1 MKYRLGELIESIS
14 KTYDLKNKESVT
26 FVNTGDVFDGS
37 ISGNETKI
45 KDLPGQA
52 KKSIELNDI
61 LFSEIR
67 PRNKRFALV
76 TGIDPKN
83 YVVSTK
89 LMVLRNKNN
98 LVLDTNYLYFY
109 LTSPLMLDYFQSE
122 AESRSGT
129 FPQITFRENVANI
142 KIDLPPLIEQRKI
155 VQRLSVINDKVK
167 LNNQINDNLTQ
178 ISLLNL
184 ANMIKNKSYEIHK
197 ISDLDIMISDHVAN
211 GSFKA
216 LKENVTYYDENNY
229 ALFLRNID
237 FKNRLD
243 GANRYIDK
251 ESYNYLKKSHL
262 FGGEVV
268 ISNVADVGTIH
279 RVPFINRPMVIGN
292 NQIFIKSVHS
302 LLTEYLYV
310 YFKSYWGQNSIFS
323 ITSGSAQQKFNKT
336 DFRALEIPIP
346 SPNWILTNIRPFILA
361 KDKIFNETK
370 SLEKLKKNLLNNYF

>member
-1 MKYRLGELIESIS
+1 MLSRL
-14 KTYDLKNKESVT
+14 
-26 FVNTGDVFDGS
+26 
-37 ISGNETKI
+37 
-45 KDLPGQA
+45 
-52 KKSIELNDI
+52 
-61 LFSEIR
+61 
-67 PRNKRFALV
+67 
-76 TGIDPKN
+76 
-83 YVVSTK
+83 
-89 LMVLRNKNN
+89 
-98 LVLDTNYLYFY
+98 
-109 LTSPLMLDYFQSE
+109 
-122 AESRSGT
+122 
-129 FPQITFRENVANI
+129 
-142 KIDLPPLIEQRKI
+142 
-155 VQRLSVINDKVK
+155 
-167 LNNQINDNLTQ
+167 NDNLIQ

-184 ANMIKNKSYEIHK
+184 ANMIKNKSYEIRK
-197 ISDLDIMISDHVAN
+197 ISDLDIIISDHVAN

-302 LLTEYLYV
+302 FLTEYLYV

-370 SLEKLKKNLLNNYF
+370 SLEQLKKNLLNNYF

>member
-1 MKYRLGELIESIS
+1 MKYRLGDLVQIKYGKDHKKLNAGNIPVYGTGGLMRRVNDFIYDGDSVLIPRKGSLNNVMYVTNKFWTVDTMFWTKI
-14 KTYDLKNKESVT
+14 DKNK
-26 FVNTGDVFDGS
+26 
-37 ISGNETKI
+37 I
-45 KDLPGQA
+45 LP
-52 KKSIELNDI
+52 K
-61 LFSEIR
+61 
-67 PRNKRFALV
+67 
-76 TGIDPKN
+76 
-83 YVVSTK
+83 
-89 LMVLRNKNN
+89 
-98 LVLDTNYLYFY
+98 YLYY
-109 LTSPLMLDYFQSE
+109 CLS
-122 AESRSGT
+122 
-129 FPQITFRENVANI
+129 
-142 KIDLPPLIEQRKI
+142 KIDLSTFNVGSAVPSLTIKILNEITLEVPSLQIQNEIISKIKPIEDKI
-155 VQRLSVINDKVK
+155 R
-167 LNNQINDNLTQ
+167 LNNKINDNLTQ

-197 ISDLDIMISDHVAN
+197 ISDLDIIISDHVAN

-302 LLTEYLYV
+302 FLTEYLYV

-370 SLEKLKKNLLNNYF
+370 SLEQLKKNLLNNYF

>member
-1 MKYRLGELIESIS
+1 MKVKLGDYVLMVQEREVLKKVDTSKYVSTENILADRNGVKFPANTIPLS
-14 KTYDLKNKESVT
+14 KTITTYKKDDILISNIRPYFKKIWKAE
-26 FVNTGDVFDGS
+26 FDGPKS
-37 ISGNETKI
+37 NDVIAFRTK
-45 KDLPGQA
+45 DSRLLQDYLYVVLQ
-52 KKSIELNDI
+52 SDN
-61 LFSEIR
+61 F
-67 PRNKRFALV
+67 F
-76 TGIDPKN
+76 N
-83 YVVSTK
+83 YVTNTAKGTK
-89 LMVLRNKNN
+89 MPRGDKKAII
-98 LVLDTNYLYFY
+98 NYEFEL
-109 LTSPLMLDYFQSE
+109 P
-122 AESRSGT
+122 
-129 FPQITFRENVANI
+129 NI
-142 KIDLPPLIEQRKI
+142 QLQRKI
-155 VQRLSVINDKVK
+155 SHTILVLEKKIR
-167 LNNQINDNLTQ
+167 LNNQINDNLIQ

-184 ANMIKNKSYEIHK
+184 ANMIKNKSYEIRK
-197 ISDLDIMISDHVAN
+197 ISDLDIIISDHVAN

-302 LLTEYLYV
+302 FLTEYLYV

-370 SLEKLKKNLLNNYF
+370 SLEQLKKNLLNNYF